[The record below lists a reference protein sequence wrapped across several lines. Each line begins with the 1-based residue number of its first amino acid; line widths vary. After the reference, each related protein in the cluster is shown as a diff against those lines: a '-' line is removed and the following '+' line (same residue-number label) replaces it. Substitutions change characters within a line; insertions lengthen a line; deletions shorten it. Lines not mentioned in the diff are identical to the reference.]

1 MQSILNKSLTQSSQ
15 GNMNM
20 GKLIDE
26 INASNRFIQHLVKE
40 KNRSDSLNLVMVNK
54 LTRSL
59 TREEM
64 RDLDIKVLKGVIYF
78 LSR

>member
-54 LTRSL
+54 LTRIHIPL
-59 TREEM
+59 RALCKTLIQ
-64 RDLDIKVLKGVIYF
+64 DALHIGQALA
-78 LSR
+78 